1 MERYYS
7 DDPEAIFAEA
17 RVVSPNRK
25 IISKSF
31 SKSANPGTF
40 DCEICYLTL
49 PKAVSKNIF
58 SHSYLK
64 IGEGLLL
71 NECLLPTKGVQSKLF
86 KTKSYIFFLNSDR
99 YYRMVVDVGANFF

>member
-49 PKAVSKNIF
+49 PKAVS
-58 SHSYLK
+58 
-64 IGEGLLL
+64 
-71 NECLLPTKGVQSKLF
+71 T
-86 KTKSYIFFLNSDR
+86 T
-99 YYRMVVDVGANFF
+99 

>member
-58 SHSYLK
+58 SRLKRLRRLNILLSSSCSWDYLQK
-64 IGEGLLL
+64 SIIMSFLWF
-71 NECLLPTKGVQSKLF
+71 NF
-86 KTKSYIFFLNSDR
+86 KKVPNL
-99 YYRMVVDVGANFF
+99 VLQV

>member
-49 PKAVSKNIF
+49 PKAVSKNVF

-64 IGEGLLL
+64 NWGEGLLD
-71 NECLLPTKGVQSKLF
+71 ECVLKVFNPNYSRPRF
-86 KTKSYIFFLNSDR
+86 YIFLKIQIDIIE
-99 YYRMVVDVGANFF
+99 

>member
-1 MERYYS
+1 MLNHFKWDKEKLMERYYS

-58 SHSYLK
+58 FHSYLK
-64 IGEGLLL
+64 NSGEG
-71 NECLLPTKGVQSKLF
+71 GG
-86 KTKSYIFFLNSDR
+86 IA
-99 YYRMVVDVGANFF
+99 G